1 MDERCCS
8 GLGCGGVGGQQSSVT
23 ATTATIWT
31 GGSLVEV
38 VGRAGAGKT
47 QLALQMAIR
56 AALPWA
62 AAAAAAPSLPPPQQ
76 QQRQRFAT
84 LYIDTEGK
92 SSVVDRL
99 HEMTVQQ
106 ATLNSHLLHH
116 SNDETVVTSVLEN
129 IIIRTVSTMEE
140 LQHFVECTLEDEI
153 VARQNPNA
161 SIQQQQWQQ
170 QQWQWQ
176 QFPIRYVVL
185 DSIAAP
191 VRKEAWREVL
201 ERATAMLALA
211 QTLKRIAHDW
221 NLIVMII
228 NQVNYSPTTTT
239 IASSNNINN
248 NGTNHIQAPAWD
260 SASGPRAAL
269 GMAWHHC
276 VTTRL
281 EMDFQSHHHE
291 QAANNHQFFD
301 MIMGNTAAIYAPGDP
316 QISGS
321 ILYDRTIRIVKSNV
335 VATGDP
341 IPFRI
346 TNAGLIDN

>member
-1 MDERCCS
+1 M
-8 GLGCGGVGGQQSSVT
+8 
-23 ATTATIWT
+23 ATIWM

-56 AALPWA
+56 AALSW

-76 QQRQRFAT
+76 QQQQRFAT

-99 HEMTVQQ
+99 HEMMVQQ
-106 ATLNSHLLHH
+106 VTLNAHLLHH
-116 SNDETVVTSVLEN
+116 SNNEAVVTSVLEN
-129 IIIRTVSTMEE
+129 IIIRNVSTMEE
-140 LQHFVECTLEDEI
+140 LQHFVECTLEDKI

-161 SIQQQQWQQ
+161 SIQQQQPWQQ
-170 QQWQWQ
+170 QPLP
-176 QFPIRYVVL
+176 QFPIGYIIL

-191 VRKEAWREVL
+191 VQKEAWRETS
-201 ERATAMLALA
+201 EHATAILALA
-211 QTLKRIAHDW
+211 QTLKCIAHDW

-228 NQVNYSPTTTT
+228 NQIDYSTTTT
-239 IASSNNINN
+239 MASNN
-248 NGTNHIQAPAWD
+248 NGTNNIQAPAWD

-281 EMDFQSHHHE
+281 EMDFQSHQHLDQE
-291 QAANNHQFFD
+291 ANDHYMDNI
-301 MIMGNTAAIYAPGDP
+301 IMANTAAIYATSDP
-316 QISGS
+316 QVSGS
-321 ILYDRTIRIVKSNV
+321 VLYDQTIRIVKSNV